1 VKKPLHHLAVLAAGL
16 LMSLAAHAAPA
27 PYPNGGQEAP
37 SNSFVAAAS
46 GALVA
51 YYTGLAGGNLNF
63 VGVSINGVDGPT
75 GLTDKGSAYGETF
88 LLGQVTAGDKL
99 VFFIDTTDG
108 ANATLRFYSDRTL
121 NGDGKNHAWTTPYAG
136 DATVPAGLHI
146 AFEDLNGG
154 GDFNYADH
162 GIVVTLVTAMPVP
175 EPANWALLLGG
186 AAGLA
191 VLRRRRIG

>member
-1 VKKPLHHLAVLAAGL
+1 MTTLTHRLALMGASL
-16 LMSLAAHAAPA
+16 LLSAAAHAAPE
-27 PYPNGGQEAP
+27 PYPNAGQEAP
-37 SNSFVAAAS
+37 SNSFAAAAS

-88 LLGQVTAGDKL
+88 VLGQVTAGDRL
-99 VFFIDTTDG
+99 VFFIDTNDG
-108 ANATLRFYSDRTL
+108 TNPTLRFYSDRSL

-136 DATVPAGLHI
+136 DTLIPAGLHI

-175 EPANWALLLGG
+175 EPASWALLLGG
-186 AAGLA
+186 VAGLA
-191 VLRRRRIG
+191 ALRRRR